1 MVFNY
6 SISKIINYSRLYS
19 RGTFTRIF
27 RKKYF
32 CICSHWESEFM
43 LEKYRNSKILNS
55 IWRKIKLYFR
65 GKPKAWSLNSINNG

>member
-6 SISKIINYSRLYS
+6 SKSIIVNFSRLYS

-32 CICSHWESEFM
+32 CISSHWESEFM
-43 LEKYRNSKILNS
+43 LKKYRNSKILILFGEKQNY
-55 IWRKIKLYFR
+55 ILDQNQRR
-65 GKPKAWSLNSINNG
+65 GV